1 MSLSTFPFELAV
13 RAAAVLG
20 GELEASITVC
30 QHGVTV
36 RAGSSTG
43 AAGRCDQVEAVTGS
57 GPCID
62 AMQERSIRMVSSITE
77 GQGWEAWRSQA
88 AREGFVS
95 AVAVPAAV
103 DGNIT
108 VAVNLY
114 SRSPAPWTPER
125 VSTAENYAQLGAAMV
140 RLHLGL
146 AELDDAAVGYYLPA
160 HVQRGSDRAC
170 DRRHHAG
177 ERLPRAR
184 GAVHPRVRVDGPWRV
199 RTGGSRDHPAC
210 TGRYS
215 RAIAHGPDRYPLAT
229 ESCGARIVEPSR
241 GTTPRSG
248 SAGTGRPEVGS
259 R

>member
-1 MSLSTFPFELAV
+1 MSLSAFPYELAV

-20 GELEASITVC
+20 AGLEASVTVR

-43 AAGRCDQVEAVTGS
+43 AAGRCDQVEALADD

-62 AMQERSIRMVSSITE
+62 AMHERSMRMVSSIAD

-125 VSTAENYAQLGAAMV
+125 VAAAESYAQLGAAMV
-140 RLHLGL
+140 RVHLGL
-146 AELDDAAVGYYLPA
+146 AELDDAAAGYFRHMSDMVVTERAIGAIMQANDCPEHVARYILESAWMHRDVSAREVAETILRTLVTSVEPLPA
-160 HVQRGSDRAC
+160 D
-170 DRRHHAG
+170 
-177 ERLPRAR
+177 
-184 GAVHPRVRVDGPWRV
+184 
-199 RTGGSRDHPAC
+199 
-210 TGRYS
+210 
-215 RAIAHGPDRYPLAT
+215 
-229 ESCGARIVEPSR
+229 ES
-241 GTTPRSG
+241 GTS
-248 SAGTGRPEVGS
+248 
-259 R
+259 

>member
-1 MSLSTFPFELAV
+1 MTLSTFPYELAV

-125 VSTAENYAQLGAAMV
+125 VSTAESYAQLGAAMV

-146 AELDDAAVGYYLPA
+146 AELDDAAAGYYRHMSNAVVIERAIGTIMQANDCPE
-160 HVQRGSDRAC
+160 HVARYILESAWMHRGVSARQVAETILRA
-170 DRRHHAG
+170 
-177 ERLPRAR
+177 L
-184 GAVHPRVRVDGPWRV
+184 VV
-199 RTGGSRDHPAC
+199 
-210 TGRYS
+210 S
-215 RAIAHGPDRYPLAT
+215 RA
-229 ESCGARIVEPSR
+229 PSPTAET
-241 GTTPRSG
+241 GTPQ
-248 SAGTGRPEVGS
+248 
-259 R
+259 

>member
-146 AELDDAAVGYYLPA
+146 AELDDAAVGYY
-160 HVQRGSDRAC
+160 
-170 DRRHHAG
+170 RHMSN
-177 ERLPRAR
+177 
-184 GAVHPRVRVDGPWRV
+184 AVVIE
-199 RTGGSRDHPAC
+199 
-210 TGRYS
+210 
-215 RAIAHGPDRYPLAT
+215 RAIGAIMQANDCPEHVARYILESAWMDRGVSAREVAETILRALVVTRAPLPT
-229 ESCGARIVEPSR
+229 DQT
-241 GTTPRSG
+241 GTP
-248 SAGTGRPEVGS
+248 
-259 R
+259 